1 MNIKDILSE
10 EEFTEVTTKNNWLG
24 ASIILFDW
32 FVIIGLFFLAAAF
45 PNPLVILLVIILL
58 GGRHQGFGVIV
69 HETGHRSLFDS
80 QALNDFCGKWLS
92 GYWIFSDKEDYMK
105 GHLKHHQE
113 AGTQRDPDLS
123 NYQAYPVSRRSLGR
137 KITRD
142 VTGQVG
148 WRRIK
153 SIARSIRHLGD
164 LKPHIRQ
171 TVLRSLLVN
180 VAMLAVLTALGHP
193 WLYILWVVAF
203 MTSHMLV
210 ARIRQISEH
219 AAVPD
224 QFSPDPRLNT
234 RTMYINALERLLIS
248 PHQVSYHLEHHLMA
262 SIPIYRL
269 KRLHEIL
276 LDKGYYEGV
285 QFPRGYFNLIRQ
297 VTVAA

>member
-1 MNIKDILSE
+1 MNIKNILSE
-10 EEFTEVTTKNNWLG
+10 EEFTEVTAKNNWLG

-32 FVIIGLFFLAAAF
+32 LVIIGVFFLAAAF

-69 HETGHRSLFDS
+69 HETGHRSLFES

-123 NYQAYPVSRRSLGR
+123 NYQAYPVSRRSLQR

-153 SIARSIRHLGD
+153 SIVRSIQHLGD

-180 VAMLAVLTALGHP
+180 VAMLAVVTALGHP

-234 RTMYINALERLLIS
+234 RTMYISPLERLLIS

-285 QFPRGYFNLIRQ
+285 EFPRGYFNLLRR
-297 VTVAA
+297 VTVAS

>member
-1 MNIKDILSE
+1 MNIKDLLSE
-10 EEFTEVTTKNNWLG
+10 EEFTEVTAKNNWLG

-32 FVIIGLFFLAAAF
+32 SVIIGLFFLAAAF

-80 QALNDFCGKWLS
+80 QDLNDFCGKWLS

-123 NYQAYPVSRRSLGR
+123 NYQAYPVSRRSLQR

-153 SIARSIRHLGD
+153 SIARSIQHLGD

-180 VAMLAVLTALGHP
+180 VVMLAVVTAMGHP

-234 RTMYINALERLLIS
+234 RTMYISALERLLIS

-276 LDKGYYEGV
+276 LGKGYYEGV